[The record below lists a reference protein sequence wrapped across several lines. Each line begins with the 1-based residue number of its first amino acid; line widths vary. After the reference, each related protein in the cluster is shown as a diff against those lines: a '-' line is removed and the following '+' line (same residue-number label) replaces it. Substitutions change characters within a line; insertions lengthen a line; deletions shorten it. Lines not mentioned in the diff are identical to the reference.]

1 MTHIPMTHI
10 PLTRCVLLACLMAM
24 SGLAAAQSTI
34 ALSIGIHRIEA
45 EVAASP
51 RMLATGLMNRRSLP
65 AHRGMLFLF
74 PKPERQCMWMR
85 STLIPLSV
93 AFMDAE
99 GRILNIEDM
108 QPRSETQHC
117 SSGPAVYALELN
129 QGWFKQRG
137 IERGSVVTGLR
148 NPQPFR

>member
-1 MTHIPMTHI
+1 MTHFSIP
-10 PLTRCVLLACLMAM
+10 RGALLACLAM
-24 SGLAAAQSTI
+24 LPGVAAAQNTIAQNTI

-51 RMLATGLMNRRSLP
+51 QTLATGLMNRRSLP

-85 STLIPLSV
+85 NTLIPLSV

-99 GRILNIEDM
+99 GRILNIADM

-129 QGWFKQRG
+129 RGWFQQRG
-137 IERGSVVTGLR
+137 IEKGSLVAGLR
-148 NPQPFR
+148 DPKPFR